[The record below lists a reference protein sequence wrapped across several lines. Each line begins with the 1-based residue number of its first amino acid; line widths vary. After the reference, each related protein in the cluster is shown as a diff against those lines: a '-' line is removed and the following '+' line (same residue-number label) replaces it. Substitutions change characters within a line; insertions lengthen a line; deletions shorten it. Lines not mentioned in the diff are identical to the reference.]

1 MPGIFSA
8 GMQSAIYLLLI
19 RLIVAL
25 IALPI
30 HECAHGYAALRMGD
44 YTAKR
49 QGRLTLNPLA
59 HFDFI
64 GTTAI
69 ILFGFGW
76 AKPVPINPLNF
87 ENPKKGMMISAMA
100 GPLSNIAL
108 AFVSMVLYKLT
119 FIPVFMMSSGTLGAF
134 IHTVQTFLLYMISI
148 NITLGVFN
156 LIPIPPLDGSRI
168 ATYFLPQRIYF
179 KIMQYENFIFIGLI
193 LLLWFG
199 VLDGPISFVSNGVTA
214 LLDYLTRPLDWL
226 TALVFKI

>member
-1 MPGIFSA
+1 MPSIFSA
-8 GMQSAIYLLLI
+8 GLQSALYLLII

-25 IALPI
+25 IALPV

-59 HFDFI
+59 HFDPI
-64 GTTAI
+64 GTVAI

-87 ENPKKGMMISAMA
+87 ENPKKGMMISSLA
-100 GPLSNIAL
+100 GPLSNIGLAL
-108 AFVSMVLYKLT
+108 VSMVLYKISY
-119 FIPVFMMSSGTLGAF
+119 IPGYMGMTGAF
-134 IHTVQTFLLYMISI
+134 LYTVQTFFLYMISI

-179 KIMQYENFIFIGLI
+179 KIMQYENIIFIGL
-193 LLLWFG
+193 LVVLWLG
-199 VLDGPISFVSNGVTA
+199 LLDGPISFVSGSVTA
-214 LLDYLTRPLDWL
+214 LLDFITRPIDWL
-226 TALVFKI
+226 TALLV

>member
-1 MPGIFSA
+1 MPSILSSGL
-8 GMQSAIYLLLI
+8 QSTLYLLII
-19 RLIVAL
+19 RLIIAL
-25 IALPI
+25 ISLPV

-44 YTAKR
+44 HTAER

-59 HFDFI
+59 HFDII

-87 ENPKKGMMISAMA
+87 ENPKKGMMLSSLA
-100 GPLSNIAL
+100 GPLSNIGL
-108 AFVSMVLYKLT
+108 AFLAIVLYKIS
-119 FIPVFMMSSGTLGAF
+119 FIPAYMGMDSAF
-134 IHTVQTFLLYMISI
+134 LLTVQTFLLYMISI

-179 KIMQYENFIFIGLI
+179 KIMQYENIIFIVLLI
-193 LLLWFG
+193 ALWFG
-199 VLDGPISFVSNGVTA
+199 ILDGPINFVSGAVMD
-214 LLDYLTRPLDWL
+214 LLDYITRPIDWL
-226 TALVFKI
+226 IAFVI

>member
-1 MPGIFSA
+1 MPSIFSS
-8 GMQSAIYLLLI
+8 GLQSTLYLLII

-59 HFDFI
+59 HFDLI

-87 ENPKKGMMISAMA
+87 ENPKKGMMISSLA
-100 GPLSNIAL
+100 GPLSNIGL
-108 AFVSMVLYKLT
+108 AFVSMVLYKLSY
-119 FIPVFMMSSGTLGAF
+119 IPATLGISGAF
-134 IHTVQTFLLYMISI
+134 LSTVQTFLVYMISI

-179 KIMQYENFIFIGLI
+179 KIMQYENYIFIGLMFA
-193 LLLWFG
+193 LWFG
-199 VLDGPISFVSNGVTA
+199 LLDAPISFVSSTVTS
-214 LLDYLTRPLDWL
+214 LLDFITRPLDWFTVL
-226 TALVFKI
+226 FALK

>member
-1 MPGIFSA
+1 MNFD
-8 GMQSAIYLLLI
+8 IYTLVL
-19 RLIVAL
+19 RMIVAL

-30 HECAHGYAALRMGD
+30 HEYAHGYSAYRMGD
-44 YTAKR
+44 YTAER

-59 HFDFI
+59 HFDPI
-64 GTTAI
+64 GTIAI

-87 ENPKKGMMISAMA
+87 ENPKKGMMISSLA

-108 AFVSMVLYKLT
+108 AFLSMVLYKLSY
-119 FIPVFMMSSGTLGAF
+119 IPAYMGITGAF
-134 IHTVQTFLLYMISI
+134 LSTVQTFLLFMISI

-179 KIMQYENFIFIGLI
+179 KIMQYENIIFIA
-193 LLLWFG
+193 LLVALWFG
-199 VLDGPISFVSNGVTA
+199 VFDLPISFVSNLVTGI
-214 LLDYLTRPLDWL
+214 LDYATRPIDWL
-226 TALVFKI
+226 TALIR

>member
-1 MPGIFSA
+1 MPSILSG
-8 GMQSAIYLLLI
+8 GMQSALYLLVI

-30 HECAHGYAALRMGD
+30 HECAHGYAAYRMGD

-59 HFDFI
+59 HFDPI
-64 GTTAI
+64 GTIAI

-87 ENPKKGMMISAMA
+87 ENPKKGMMISSLA
-100 GPLSNIAL
+100 GPMSNIGL
-108 AFVSMVLYKLT
+108 AFISMVLYKLSYL
-119 FIPVFMMSSGTLGAF
+119 PVYMGASGAF
-134 IHTVQTFLLYMISI
+134 ISTVQTFLLYMITI

-168 ATYFLPQRIYF
+168 ATYFLPQHIYF
-179 KIMQYENFIFIGLI
+179 KIMQYENIIFIGLMVA
-193 LLLWFG
+193 LWFG
-199 VLDGPISFVSNGVTA
+199 ILDGPINFVSSSLMSVI
-214 LLDYLTRPLDWL
+214 DFITRPIDWL
-226 TALVFKI
+226 VAVFALRF

>member
-1 MPGIFSA
+1 MQSIFS
-8 GMQSAIYLLLI
+8 GGIQSAVYLLVI

-30 HECAHGYAALRMGD
+30 HECAHGYAAYRMGD
-44 YTAKR
+44 NTAQR

-59 HFDFI
+59 HLDPI
-64 GTTAI
+64 GTFAI

-76 AKPVPINPLNF
+76 AKPVQINPLNF
-87 ENPKKGMMISAMA
+87 ENPKKGMMLSSLA
-100 GPLSNIAL
+100 GPLSNIGL
-108 AFVSMVLYKLT
+108 AFLAMVLYKLSY
-119 FIPVFMMSSGTLGAF
+119 IPAVLGYSGAF
-134 IHTVQTFLLYMISI
+134 LSTVETFLLYMISI

-193 LLLWFG
+193 IALWFG
-199 VLDGPISFVSNGVTA
+199 ILDGPITFVSGAVTGI
-214 LLDYLTRPLDWL
+214 LDYITRPIDWL
-226 TALVFKI
+226 TALLF

>member
-1 MPGIFSA
+1 MPSIFSG
-8 GMQSAIYLLLI
+8 GMQSALYLLVI

-30 HECAHGYAALRMGD
+30 HECAHGYAAYRMGD

-59 HFDFI
+59 HFDPI
-64 GTTAI
+64 GTIAI

-87 ENPKKGMMISAMA
+87 ENPKKGMMISSLA
-100 GPLSNIAL
+100 GPMSNIGL
-108 AFVSMVLYKLT
+108 AFISMVLYKLSYL
-119 FIPVFMMSSGTLGAF
+119 PVYMGASGAF
-134 IHTVQTFLLYMISI
+134 ISTVQTFLLYMITI

-168 ATYFLPQRIYF
+168 ATYFLPQHIYF
-179 KIMQYENFIFIGLI
+179 KIMQYENIIFIGLMVA
-193 LLLWFG
+193 LWFG
-199 VLDGPISFVSNGVTA
+199 ILDGPISFVSSSVTGII
-214 LLDYLTRPLDWL
+214 DFITRPIDWL
-226 TALVFKI
+226 VAVIALRF

>member
-1 MPGIFSA
+1 MASMFSS
-8 GMQSAIYLLLI
+8 GLQSGLYLLII

-30 HECAHGYAALRMGD
+30 HECAHGYAAYRMGD

-59 HFDFI
+59 HFDVF
-64 GTTAI
+64 GTLAI

-87 ENPKKGMMISAMA
+87 ENPKKGMMLSSLA
-100 GPLSNIAL
+100 GPLSNIGL
-108 AFVSMVLYKLT
+108 AFISMVLYK
-119 FIPVFMMSSGTLGAF
+119 FSYIPAYMGISGAF
-134 IHTVQTFLLYMISI
+134 FSTLQTFLLYMITI

-179 KIMQYENFIFIGLI
+179 KIMQYENIIFIGLI
-193 LLLWFG
+193 IALWFG
-199 VLDGPISFVSNGVTA
+199 ILDGPISFVSNSVTGI
-214 LLDYLTRPLDWL
+214 LDFITRPIDWI
-226 TALVFKI
+226 TAVIAFKL